1 MRNRVVIVPL
11 LILLVGLLALF
22 RLQWKHQLGGLAS
35 SPQEVEVKLRGKV
48 IVGGG
53 KAALH
58 FGVRQGEE
66 ATLAIRC
73 RLERRAATLREGQAM
88 QETCGVVVRLL
99 TLWPAVDSEPE
110 VAWLEVSWQ
119 P

>member
-1 MRNRVVIVPL
+1 MRNRVVILPL

-22 RLQWKHQLGGLAS
+22 RLQWIHQLGGLAS
-35 SPQEVEVKLRGKV
+35 SPQEVEVKLREKV

-53 KAALH
+53 RAALH

-66 ATLAIRC
+66 ATFAVRC
-73 RLERRAATLREGQAM
+73 RKEGRSATLREGQVM
-88 QETCGVVVRLL
+88 QETCGVVVHLR

-110 VAWLEVSWQ
+110 VAWLEISWQ